1 MDIAMNHPAMK
12 ARSSSKTMAEVTGAD
27 YSTRAGAQ
35 YLANEINRAWADC
48 GCHIQTRIEQVNGAF
63 CVRSNLINGLPP
75 KLSLV

>member
-1 MDIAMNHPAMK
+1 MDLMMQHPPMK

-35 YLANEINRAWADC
+35 YLANEIKRAWADA
-48 GCHIQTRIEQVNGAF
+48 GHHVQTRIEQVNGAF